1 MRICIIRNSE
11 GPMNA
16 QLIRIGTALNKTD
29 NEFFFLT
36 RNRDSDSDKKI
47 IKKEL
52 EIQGTKVVNY
62 EIQLPAMIGGGIK
75 NIVPLIK
82 YNKILYEWLDD
93 NKEMY
98 DAIHAIDYDVGSV
111 ALKIKKKH
119 EKKIIYHI
127 ADFYADSRLK
137 IPNIIKKYLRNKE
150 YGVINN
156 ADATIICTDDRKG
169 QIEGSNPKKLTVV
182 HNTPPVKQKKLVIK
196 SIDDKIKITYVGGQ
210 EKKRFIDQAISAIKN
225 MPNYHLTLA
234 GSVGDARESIK
245 EISSIKNIE
254 FLGKVSYERAL
265 QLYEDT
271 DIMFAIYDPEHPNH
285 KYSAANKV
293 YEAMLLGR
301 PIVVA
306 NNTGMDKIVRDE
318 DMGYT
323 IDFNQESFEK
333 LLEHLS
339 NNKEELYKK
348 SKNSYQAYSKYSWEK
363 MQQRIINLYHDIEK
377 E

>member
-1 MRICIIRNSE
+1 MKICIIRNSE

-36 RNRDSDSDKKI
+36 RNRDSDSDQKI
-47 IKKEL
+47 IKKEI
-52 EIQGTKVVNY
+52 EIQGTKIVNY

-82 YNKILYEWLDD
+82 YNNILYDWLDD

-98 DAIHAIDYDVGSV
+98 DAIHAVDYDTGSV

-150 YGVINN
+150 YNVIDN
-156 ADATIICTDDRKG
+156 ADATIICTDDRKE
-169 QIEGSNPKKLTVV
+169 QIAGSNPKNLTVV
-182 HNTPPVKQKKLVIK
+182 HNTPPVKQKDLVINP
-196 SIDDKIKITYVGGQ
+196 IDDKIKITYVGGQ
-210 EKKRFIDQAISAIKN
+210 EKKRFIDQAISTIKN
-225 MPNYHLTLA
+225 RSNYQLTLA
-234 GSVGDARESIK
+234 GSVGDARESIRD
-245 EISSIKNIE
+245 ISNIKNID
-254 FLGKVSYERAL
+254 FMGKVSYDRAL
-265 QLYEDT
+265 ELYENT
-271 DIMFAIYDPEHPNH
+271 DMMFAIYDPNHPNH
-285 KYSAANKV
+285 RYSAANKV

-306 NNTGMDKIVRDE
+306 NNTGMDKIVRAE

-333 LLEHLS
+333 LLEYLS
-339 NNKEELYKK
+339 NNKEELYNK
-348 SKNSYQAYSKYSWEK
+348 SKNSYQAYSKYSWKK
-363 MQQRIINLYHDIEK
+363 MQQRIINLYHEIEK
-377 E
+377 V